1 MSSCPGRT
9 LEAFVDDCLM
19 RPTPE
24 RVERICKVLE
34 PIREAIEIQIGGFD
48 SEEQSWRD
56 YRNGLWDA
64 IMEAHPDMDKA
75 IEAILQET
83 KP

>member
-24 RVERICKVLE
+24 RVERICMVLE

-56 YRNGLWDA
+56 YRNDLWDS
-64 IMEAHPDMDKA
+64 IMDVHPDMDEA